1 MGAGLFAQSISSLII
16 WMEQLSLWHEA
27 VKDIE

>member
-1 MGAGLFAQSISSLII
+1 MGAGLFASSISSQII
-16 WMEQLSLWHEA
+16 WMEQLSLWPEA